1 VTGAELESSE
11 ESSGMGS
18 EEGRGGVEQPEA
30 MKSAGCGTSHVKWW
44 WISTRSPLLHPP
56 LPPPSLP
63 PPSLLPPSLPPPS
76 LPPPLLQHP
85 KSQNARRRQ
94 QLGVWRTKQRGAIAR
109 VDGWME
115 WKESRIQQGSIA
127 EFREE
132 ERSAV
137 EQSHLRILFTPALL
151 LFLLLIFA

>member
-56 LPPPSLP
+56 LP
-63 PPSLLPPSLPPPS
+63 PPSLPPPS